1 MFQFFRMIRL
11 RFAGRNTQLIFANL
25 LLIIAASTSA
35 LTALTSPFPV
45 VVGVQQFCIPAW
57 CFLIFALNLG
67 LSEKIISHIG
77 SVIAAVAVLTVSWY
91 SGGIYSSALAWMAVL
106 ITGNY
111 FVVGRRAALAWLA
124 IYIVAHLAMVFSE
137 LWIGV
142 GPPLSSVSLTQSITS
157 LVDNSLVLMALG
169 LVIIFYHHSDL
180 QSHLMLA
187 RRQEELGR
195 DTAKLKS
202 LLGARERFLSAMGDE
217 ISAPLSAI
225 QQWSE
230 NAMVR
235 YAKAPNA
242 LMVLEY
248 NVRSVLQSKLSINEL
263 LEYSRL
269 SASQVSVHMQN
280 LMLRDELQAI
290 VNALQTEQR
299 AGSDEFAL
307 LFDEALPLDFYSDRD
322 LLMQALNKL
331 IQCAN
336 TGSGQGPLLIHV
348 QAQSADAIVV
358 SVETDTSRELAAMS
372 SARET
377 RTLDS
382 PAHTPG
388 LAMPI
393 VQSLAELLGATA
405 GVESAPE
412 RGPRFWIR
420 LPIKQNTIPAG

>member
-1 MFQFFRMIRL
+1 MSQFFRMIRL

-25 LLIIAASTSA
+25 LLCIAASTSV
-35 LTALTSPFPV
+35 LTALTSPFPLV
-45 VVGVQQFCIPAW
+45 VRVQQFCIPAW
-57 CFLIFALNLG
+57 CVHIFALDRG
-67 LSEKIISHIG
+67 LSVKITARIG
-77 SVIAAVAVLTVSWY
+77 SIIAAVAVLTVSWY
-91 SGGIYSSALAWMAVL
+91 SGGIYSSGLAWMAVL

-195 DTAKLKS
+195 DTGKLKS
-202 LLGARERFLSAMGDE
+202 LLSARERFFSAIAGGF
-217 ISAPLSAI
+217 SLPLSTI

-269 SASQVSVHMQN
+269 SASQVSVRMQN

-299 AGSDEFAL
+299 AGGDEFAL

-358 SVETDTSRELAAMS
+358 SVETDTSRELATMS

-377 RTLDS
+377 RALDG

-393 VQSLAELLGATA
+393 AQSLAELLGATA

-420 LPIKQNTIPAG
+420 LPVKQNTIPAG

>member
-1 MFQFFRMIRL
+1 
-11 RFAGRNTQLIFANL
+11 
-25 LLIIAASTSA
+25 
-35 LTALTSPFPV
+35 
-45 VVGVQQFCIPAW
+45 
-57 CFLIFALNLG
+57 
-67 LSEKIISHIG
+67 
-77 SVIAAVAVLTVSWY
+77 
-91 SGGIYSSALAWMAVL
+91 
-106 ITGNY
+106 
-111 FVVGRRAALAWLA
+111 
-124 IYIVAHLAMVFSE
+124 
-137 LWIGV
+137 
-142 GPPLSSVSLTQSITS
+142 
-157 LVDNSLVLMALG
+157 
-169 LVIIFYHHSDL
+169 
-180 QSHLMLA
+180 
-187 RRQEELGR
+187 
-195 DTAKLKS
+195 
-202 LLGARERFLSAMGDE
+202 
-217 ISAPLSAI
+217 
-225 QQWSE
+225 
-230 NAMVR
+230 MVR

-269 SASQVSVHMQN
+269 SASQVSVRMQN

-299 AGSDEFAL
+299 AGGDEFAL

-331 IQCAN
+331 IQCVN

-358 SVETDTSRELAAMS
+358 SVETDTSRELATIS

-382 PAHTPG
+382 PAHTSG
-388 LAMPI
+388 LAFPI
-393 VQSLAELLGATA
+393 AQSLAELLGATA

>member
-1 MFQFFRMIRL
+1 
-11 RFAGRNTQLIFANL
+11 
-25 LLIIAASTSA
+25 
-35 LTALTSPFPV
+35 
-45 VVGVQQFCIPAW
+45 
-57 CFLIFALNLG
+57 
-67 LSEKIISHIG
+67 
-77 SVIAAVAVLTVSWY
+77 
-91 SGGIYSSALAWMAVL
+91 
-106 ITGNY
+106 
-111 FVVGRRAALAWLA
+111 
-124 IYIVAHLAMVFSE
+124 
-137 LWIGV
+137 
-142 GPPLSSVSLTQSITS
+142 
-157 LVDNSLVLMALG
+157 
-169 LVIIFYHHSDL
+169 
-180 QSHLMLA
+180 
-187 RRQEELGR
+187 
-195 DTAKLKS
+195 
-202 LLGARERFLSAMGDE
+202 
-217 ISAPLSAI
+217 
-225 QQWSE
+225 
-230 NAMVR
+230 
-235 YAKAPNA
+235 
-242 LMVLEY
+242 
-248 NVRSVLQSKLSINEL
+248 
-263 LEYSRL
+263 
-269 SASQVSVHMQN
+269 MQN

-299 AGSDEFAL
+299 AGGDEFAL

-331 IQCAN
+331 IQCVN

-358 SVETDTSRELAAMS
+358 SVETDTSRELATIS